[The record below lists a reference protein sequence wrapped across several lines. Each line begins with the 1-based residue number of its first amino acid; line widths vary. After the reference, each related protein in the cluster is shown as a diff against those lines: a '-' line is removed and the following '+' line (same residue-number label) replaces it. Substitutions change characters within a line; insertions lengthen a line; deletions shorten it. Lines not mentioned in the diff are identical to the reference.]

1 MAEALHILFYE
12 SGNLSLAAE
21 HFPPH
26 KARYTEFMQR
36 GVLLSLGPFADA
48 SGSMA
53 VFTTREAAEE
63 FASDDP
69 FVLNGV
75 VSAWQIREWRAV
87 TSVLLGEGIGGGK
100 WILVR
105 IGHGCAESG
114 WPRSR

>member
-1 MAEALHILFYE
+1 MTEALRHVLFYE
-12 SGNLSLAAE
+12 SGDLSLAAE

-36 GVLLSLGPFADA
+36 GVLLSLGPFSDRG
-48 SGSMA
+48 GSMA

-63 FASDDP
+63 FASGDP

-87 TSVLLGEGIGGGK
+87 TPLATGY
-100 WILVR
+100 
-105 IGHGCAESG
+105 
-114 WPRSR
+114 